1 MGDKPQSA
9 ASDFLPVT
17 RWRGRLCLLNQRD
30 CASHYCQQEIV
41 SVTDFHAAKEQ
52 ASALRKDKRYAEALA
67 GYEQILTQ
75 FPDEATEWERWGKA
89 DCLRRLDRQQE
100 ALEVCRDIYRTHPGF
115 VQNRNLYGW
124 CVYDLE
130 VRPVQGADPADSKT
144 FFKAAE
150 AIVQLT
156 KQGPYSPYERTV
168 FVVLQHLKGRQIY
181 PADQIL
187 EWCDKLDPGQLSTD
201 PRPYTDRDG
210 KEREEASPLERWY
223 SYRTKALE
231 ELRRWDELI
240 VVCNEALDLLSNYHY
255 SDEIWFRRRIAT
267 AKGALGDYDAAI
279 GDLKAIV
286 RQKPDWF
293 IQFELARL
301 LHLKGEDDA
310 ALEYAVD
317 SALGAGELAYK
328 WELFVLLGDLLAQQG
343 ETETAA
349 QHYYLAA
356 ALRTEQGWRDD
367 RELAERLRDLPP
379 APDTR
384 SREQARALESQ
395 WRAIKFAD
403 QARLTGE
410 IERIDGGRRT
420 GLIRDDGGRTHYFR
434 YKHFDS
440 PRDRLMVGTKVSFF
454 LQPSF
459 DKSKNR
465 ESEEAVDIREV
476 S

>member
-1 MGDKPQSA
+1 MTS
-9 ASDFLPVT
+9 
-17 RWRGRLCLLNQRD
+17 
-30 CASHYCQQEIV
+30 
-41 SVTDFHAAKEQ
+41 FHTLKDQ
-52 ASALRKDKRYAEALA
+52 ANALRKDKQYAEALTI
-67 GYEQILTQ
+67 YEQVLTV
-75 FPDEATEWERWGKA
+75 FPDLATEWEHWGKA

-100 ALEVCRDIYRTHPGF
+100 ALDICRELYRTHPGF

-130 VRPVQGADPADSKT
+130 IKPVQSDEPADPKT

-150 AIVQLT
+150 AITQLT
-156 KQGPYSPYERTV
+156 KQEPYSPYERTV
-168 FVVLQHLKGRQIY
+168 FVALQYLKGRQIY

-187 EWCDKLDPGQLSTD
+187 GWCDKLDSGQLLAD
-201 PRPYTDRDG
+201 PRPYTDKEG
-210 KEREEASPLERWY
+210 KEREEASPLEKWY

-240 VVCNEALDLLSNYHY
+240 VVCNEALDQLSNYHY

-301 LHLKGEDDA
+301 LHLKGQDDL

-317 SALGAGELAYK
+317 AALGTGDLSYK
-328 WELFVLLGDLLAQQG
+328 WELFVLLGELLAAQG
-343 ETETAA
+343 ESEAAA
-349 QHYYLAA
+349 QHIYLAA
-356 ALRTEQGWRDD
+356 ALRTEQGWRED
-367 RELAERLRDLPP
+367 RDLAERLRELPP
-379 APDTR
+379 APEIR
-384 SREQARALESQ
+384 AREQARALEAQ

-410 IERIDGGRRT
+410 ISRVDGGRRT
-420 GLIRDDGGRTHYFR
+420 GIIRDDGGRTHYFR
-434 YKHFDS
+434 YKHFVS
-440 PRDRLMVGTKVSFF
+440 PRERLMVGTKVSFF
-454 LQPSF
+454 LQPSY

-465 ESEEAVDIREV
+465 DSEEAVDVREIL
-476 S
+476 